1 MAANFGTGYFADRPT
16 GAQLFDMVVS
26 GAGGIVDQH
35 PGPGTQRYPAADSK
49 VQIMFQILFQ
59 QPAVGII
66 LIPAGKL
73 PGLMADFINRIAP
86 PIAAPASGKRNPV
99 QNYRSNGLLS
109 GKAFSARFAENGTG
123 QGIDIFV
130 IHRPLPASAIFF
142 SIRSRC
148 SVSRFSTSF
157 R

>member
-26 GAGGIVDQH
+26 GAGGIVDQQ
-35 PGPGTQRYPAADSK
+35 PGPGTQRYPAADGK

-73 PGLMADFINRIAP
+73 PGPPPWNCGKFYPSSVTCLPLGAAYGKGGAP
-86 PIAAPASGKRNPV
+86 RAPQPPAAYSPV
-99 QNYRSNGLLS
+99 IL
-109 GKAFSARFAENGTG
+109 
-123 QGIDIFV
+123 
-130 IHRPLPASAIFF
+130 
-142 SIRSRC
+142 
-148 SVSRFSTSF
+148 
-157 R
+157 